1 MPLGTLR
8 NIESHAVSVRKVFK
22 VPLDQPFDP
31 YTFAKELGIDVIE
44 DLQEIEGLDAMDL
57 HILLEVYSDKW
68 SGGGVQV
75 GPEKRV
81 VILNSMHN
89 KVRKRATLMEE
100 VCHFLLNHE
109 PSTFSTYR
117 GTELAFRNYNREQE
131 KEAYFLG
138 AAILVPYTLLGEL
151 VDQKKTAAEI
161 GGRFEVSEELVKFRI
176 KITGLWNKYLK
187 SG

>member
-1 MPLGTLR
+1 M
-8 NIESHAVSVRKVFK
+8 
-22 VPLDQPFDP
+22 
-31 YTFAKELGIDVIE
+31 
-44 DLQEIEGLDAMDL
+44 DAMDL

-89 KVRKRATLMEE
+89 EVRKRATLMEE

-138 AAILVPYTLLGEL
+138 AAILVPYTRSGSLSIKKRRLPRLEGVSRLARNWSSFEL
-151 VDQKKTAAEI
+151 
-161 GGRFEVSEELVKFRI
+161 R
-176 KITGLWNKYLK
+176 
-187 SG
+187 